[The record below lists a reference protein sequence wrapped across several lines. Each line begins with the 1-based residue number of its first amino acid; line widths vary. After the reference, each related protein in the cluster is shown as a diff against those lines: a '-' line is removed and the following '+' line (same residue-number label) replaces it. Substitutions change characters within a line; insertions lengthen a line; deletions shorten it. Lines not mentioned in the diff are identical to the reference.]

1 MKARYRILALITDT
15 TAMALSLDSKG
26 NTKPVS
32 INGNPCMYYETAE
45 DMKTFMQ
52 YIKDEYSINDFDD
65 DDFALMIVNC
75 GSDAA
80 VAERMHELT
89 LKAGNNSL
97 IRAEYALPFIAAS
110 KRKIKKNDDFTVSV
124 LEAMYTICVDETG
137 HAECSRSDSEA
148 VNALNLE
155 PADFT
160 VLFSADTSIFGRNEE
175 ILKQKDLELNELKE
189 KYENRITELQTE
201 HELEREELRKK
212 AIDGD
217 IVIFVKS
224 NHAPRIWVW
233 QPDGMECSKDMDL
246 SFEAAPLMQR
256 HINGWYAFTVRSG
269 SYTAGK
275 PFSFMLDGGEVHD
288 TDMTA
293 SFCYDGDICTPAFT
307 DVQAEELPVSGSD
320 DMVFVEGG
328 IIDMPDLDE
337 FNGTKV
343 DSFYMATTPVTMQEY
358 FDVTEKVPEAI
369 LARYALQEGWLK
381 TDEDYEQVNVCDIDH
396 PILKFDDSGYYYE
409 QVNLC
414 DMDRFDLY
422 KAFYDLKKQF
432 YLEMPEIDK
441 EHFIRLQK
449 GGTLLLPQAIL
460 ESVDELLRS
469 KYKFLAWE
477 DLIKQAIDSYGKD
490 VPVTHVSIADQIFFC
505 NQKSKKEGLDEI
517 IKPQK
522 NNENQKLTITAEQYS
537 SIKKGRKC
545 SCTLPSIVSIIAPLL
560 SKEEIQYFCKR
571 KGEKEGSVFIPAESD
586 GRTRNIYYYRQNYE
600 FAYNKV
606 GYYIPNAAE
615 WLYAAN
621 GGRNQQRF
629 KYAGSDDLDTAGWCK
644 DNSGGKLQPVAHK
657 KPNTIGLYD
666 MSGNIWETAFVGT
679 DFGKRPPRI
688 FGGSAYDDKESC
700 SLSDDNYEDFTLDGQ
715 TGSRICKSSWG
726 GQLI

>member
-15 TAMALSLDSKG
+15 TAMALSLDLKG

-45 DMKTFMQ
+45 DMDKFVDF
-52 YIKDEYSINDFDD
+52 IKDEYSINDFAD
-65 DDFALMIVNC
+65 DDFAIIVIDC
-75 GSDAA
+75 GKAGTAA
-80 VAERMHELT
+80 KRLHALT
-89 LKAGNNSL
+89 LKAKGSSL
-97 IRAEYALPFIAAS
+97 IEADYALPFIAAS
-110 KRKIKKNDDFTVSV
+110 KRKIKRGDDFTVSV
-124 LEAMYTICVDETG
+124 LEAMYTICIDENG

-148 VNALNLE
+148 ANALNLE

-212 AIDGD
+212 AIAGD

-269 SYTAGK
+269 YYTAGK

-307 DVQAEELPVSGSD
+307 DVQAEALPVSGSD

-343 DSFYMATTPVTMQEY
+343 ESFYMATTPVTMQEY

-381 TDEDYEQVNVCDIDH
+381 TDEDYEQVNVCD
-396 PILKFDDSGYYYE
+396 
-409 QVNLC
+409 
-414 DMDRFDLY
+414 MDRFDLY
-422 KAFYDLKKQF
+422 KAFYDLKEQF
-432 YLEMPEIDK
+432 YLETPEIDK
-441 EHFIRLQK
+441 EHFMRLQK

-460 ESVDELLRS
+460 ESVDELLRK

-477 DLIKQAIDSYGKD
+477 DFIKQAIDSYGKD

-522 NNENQKLTITAEQYS
+522 NNENQKLTIRAEQYS
-537 SIKKGRKC
+537 SITGRTC
-545 SCTLPSIVSIIAPLL
+545 SCTLSSIVGFGIMQPVL

-586 GRTRNIYYYRQNYE
+586 GRSSNIYYYRQNYE

-606 GYYIPNAAE
+606 GYYIPNPAE

-621 GGRNQQRF
+621 GGRDQQRF
-629 KYAGSDDLDTAGWCK
+629 RYAGSDDLDTAGWYK
-644 DNSGGKLQPVAHK
+644 DNSGGKLQPVAQK
-657 KPNTIGLYD
+657 QPNTIGLYD
-666 MSGNIWETAFVGT
+666 MSGNIWETAFMESY
-679 DFGKRPPRI
+679 PRI

-715 TGSRICKSSWG
+715 TGFRICKSSGG

>member
-45 DMKTFMQ
+45 DMDKFVEF
-52 YIKDEYSINDFDD
+52 IKDEYSINDFAD
-65 DDFALMIVNC
+65 DDFAIIVIDC
-75 GSDAA
+75 GKDGTAA
-80 VAERMHELT
+80 KRLHALT
-89 LKAGNNSL
+89 LKAKGSSL
-97 IRAEYALPFIAAS
+97 IEADYALPFIAAS

-124 LEAMYTICVDETG
+124 LEAMYTICIDENG

-160 VLFSADTSIFGRNEE
+160 VLFSADTSVFGRNEE

-212 AIDGD
+212 AIAGD

-224 NHAPRIWVW
+224 NHAPRICVW

-269 SYTAGK
+269 YYTAGK

-307 DVQAEELPVSGSD
+307 DVQAEALPVSGSD

-414 DMDRFDLY
+414 DIDRFDLY
-422 KAFYDLKKQF
+422 KAFYDLKEQF
-432 YLEMPEIDK
+432 YLETPEIDK
-441 EHFIRLQK
+441 EHFMRLQK

-460 ESVDELLRS
+460 ESVDELLRK

-477 DLIKQAIDSYGKD
+477 DFIKQAIDSYGKD

-517 IKPQK
+517 IKLSEK
-522 NNENQKLTITAEQYS
+522 ETVYITLNEYMRIIGHS
-537 SIKKGRKC
+537 SYYNEIKIGISEKDM
-545 SCTLPSIVSIIAPLL
+545 L
-560 SKEEIQYFCKR
+560 YFC
-571 KGEKEGSVFIPAESD
+571 EKKSEETGFLCILKKPDESD
-586 GRTRNIYYYRQNYE
+586 PKFGYCMCDYE
-600 FAYNKV
+600 VAYNKV

-629 KYAGSDDLDTAGWCK
+629 RYAGSDDLDTAGWCK

-666 MSGNIWETAFVGT
+666 MSGNIWETAFR
-679 DFGKRPPRI
+679 KKYPWI

-700 SLSDDNYEDFTLDGQ
+700 SLSDDNYSYFRVDGQ
-715 TGSRICKSSWG
+715 TGFRICKSCG
-726 GQLI
+726 GGGGN

>member
-45 DMKTFMQ
+45 DMKTFVQ

-97 IRAEYALPFIAAS
+97 IRAEYALPFIAAN

-124 LEAMYTICVDETG
+124 LEAMYTICIDENG

-148 VNALNLE
+148 ANALNLE

-160 VLFSADTSIFGRNEE
+160 VLFSADTSVFGRNEE

-212 AIDGD
+212 AIAGD

-224 NHAPRIWVW
+224 NHAPWIWVW

-269 SYTAGK
+269 YYTAGK

-307 DVQAEELPVSGSD
+307 DVQAEALPVSGSD

-343 DSFYMATTPVTMQEY
+343 ESFYMATTPVTMQEY
-358 FDVTEKVPEAI
+358 FDITEKVPEAI
-369 LARYALQEGWLK
+369 LGTYAVQEGLLK
-381 TDEDYEQVNVCDIDH
+381 T
-396 PILKFDDSGYYYE
+396 LKDYE

-422 KAFYDLKKQF
+422 EAFYDLKKQF
-432 YLEMPEIDK
+432 YLETPEIDK

-477 DLIKQAIDSYGKD
+477 DFIKQAIDSYGKD

-517 IKPQK
+517 IKLSDK
-522 NNENQKLTITAEQYS
+522 ETVRITLEEYRKVLGLIGFSSNYS
-537 SIKKGRKC
+537 GD
-545 SCTLPSIVSIIAPLL
+545 IAT
-560 SKEEIQYFCKR
+560 EISEKDMLYFC
-571 KGEKEGSVFIPAESD
+571 EKKSEKTGFVCIPNKPDESD
-586 GRTRNIYYYRQNYE
+586 PHFGYCMCDYE

-606 GYYIPNAAE
+606 GYYIPDAAE
-615 WLYAAN
+615 WVYAAN
-621 GGRNQQRF
+621 GGRDQQRF
-629 KYAGSDDLDTAGWCK
+629 RYAGSDDLDTAGWCK

-666 MSGNIWETAFVGT
+666 MSGNIWETAFRKKYT
-679 DFGKRPPRI
+679 RI
-688 FGGSAYDDKESC
+688 FGGSAYDNKESC
-700 SLSDDNYEDFTLDGQ
+700 SLSDDNYECFTLDGQ
-715 TGSRICKSSWG
+715 TGFRICKSCGGG
-726 GQLI
+726 GQLMQPSTNT

>member
-1 MKARYRILALITDT
+1 MQARYRILALITDK

-45 DMKTFMQ
+45 DMDKFVEF
-52 YIKDEYSINDFDD
+52 IKDEYSINDFAD

-124 LEAMYTICVDETG
+124 LEAMYTICIDENG

-160 VLFSADTSIFGRNEE
+160 ILFSADTSVFGRNEE

-212 AIDGD
+212 AIAGD

-224 NHAPRIWVW
+224 NHAPQIWVW

-307 DVQAEELPVSGSD
+307 DVQAEALPVSGSD

-369 LARYALQEGWLK
+369 LARYALQEGLLK
-381 TDEDYEQVNVCDIDH
+381 TLEDYEQVNVCDMDH
-396 PILKFDDSGYYYE
+396 H
-409 QVNLC
+409 
-414 DMDRFDLY
+414 DLDE
-422 KAFYDLKKQF
+422 AFYDLKEQF
-432 YLEMPEIDK
+432 YLESPEIDK
-441 EHFIRLQK
+441 EHLIRLQK

-460 ESVDELLRS
+460 ESVDELLRK

-477 DLIKQAIDSYGKD
+477 DFIKQAIDSYGKD

-517 IKPQK
+517 IKLS
-522 NNENQKLTITAEQYS
+522 ENKTLHKDIYMSEKDMLHFCERLSEDAGFAC
-537 SIKKGRKC
+537 IPKK
-545 SCTLPSIVSIIAPLL
+545 PD
-560 SKEEIQYFCKR
+560 
-571 KGEKEGSVFIPAESD
+571 ESD
-586 GRTRNIYYYRQNYE
+586 PKFRYCMYDYE
-600 FAYNKV
+600 VAYNKV
-606 GYYIPNAAE
+606 GYYIPDAAE

-629 KYAGSDDLDTAGWCK
+629 RYAGSDDLDTAGWCK

-666 MSGNIWETAFVGT
+666 MSGNIWETAF
-679 DFGKRPPRI
+679 GKRPPRI

-700 SLSDDNYEDFTLDGQ
+700 SLSVTYHFRANGQ
-715 TGSRICKSSWG
+715 TGFRICKSCAG
-726 GQLI
+726 GGGN

>member
-45 DMKTFMQ
+45 DMDKFVEF
-52 YIKDEYSINDFDD
+52 IKDEYSINDFDD

-80 VAERMHELT
+80 VAEHLHELT

-110 KRKIKKNDDFTVSV
+110 KRKIKKNDDFTVSILDAV
-124 LEAMYTICVDETG
+124 YTICIDENG

-212 AIDGD
+212 AIAGD

-269 SYTAGK
+269 YYTAGK

-307 DVQAEELPVSGSD
+307 DVQAEALPAAVVEEKPNLPAVVNDAVGKMVLIEVGS
-320 DMVFVEGG
+320 F
-328 IIDMPDLDE
+328 
-337 FNGTKV
+337 
-343 DSFYMATTPVTMQEY
+343 DSFYKNIFGTNEIESFYISATPVTMREY
-358 FDVTEKVPEAI
+358 FDVTGIIPKAI
-369 LARYALQEGWLK
+369 LGLY
-381 TDEDYEQVNVCDIDH
+381 
-396 PILKFDDSGYYYE
+396 ILKKNF
-409 QVNLC
+409 
-414 DMDRFDLY
+414 M
-422 KAFYDLKKQF
+422 
-432 YLEMPEIDK
+432 
-441 EHFIRLQK
+441 
-449 GGTLLLPQAIL
+449 GT
-460 ESVDELLRS
+460 
-469 KYKFLAWE
+469 E
-477 DLIKQAIDSYGKD
+477 D
-490 VPVTHVSIADQIFFC
+490 IADT
-505 NQKSKKEGLDEI
+505 EI
-517 IKPQK
+517 K
-522 NNENQKLTITAEQYS
+522 NISTYELEA
-537 SIKKGRKC
+537 
-545 SCTLPSIVSIIAPLL
+545 L
-560 SKEEIQYFCKR
+560 YF
-571 KGEKEGSVFIPAESD
+571 VFME
-586 GRTRNIYYYRQNYE
+586 
-600 FAYNKV
+600 
-606 GYYIPNAAE
+606 
-615 WLYAAN
+615 
-621 GGRNQQRF
+621 RF
-629 KYAGSDDLDTAGWCK
+629 YV
-644 DNSGGKLQPVAHK
+644 DNP
-657 KPNTIGLYD
+657 
-666 MSGNIWETAFVGT
+666 
-679 DFGKRPPRI
+679 
-688 FGGSAYDDKESC
+688 
-700 SLSDDNYEDFTLDGQ
+700 
-715 TGSRICKSSWG
+715 
-726 GQLI
+726 

>member
-15 TAMALSLDSKG
+15 TAMALSLDSQG

-45 DMKTFMQ
+45 DMKTFVQ

-80 VAERMHELT
+80 VAEHLHELT

-110 KRKIKKNDDFTVSV
+110 KRKIKKNDDFTVSILDAV
-124 LEAMYTICVDETG
+124 YTICIDENG

-212 AIDGD
+212 AIAGD

-269 SYTAGK
+269 YYTAGK

-307 DVQAEELPVSGSD
+307 DVQAEALPAAVVEEKPNLPAVVNDAVGKMVLIEVGS
-320 DMVFVEGG
+320 F
-328 IIDMPDLDE
+328 
-337 FNGTKV
+337 
-343 DSFYMATTPVTMQEY
+343 DSFYKNIFGTNEIESFYISATPVTMREY
-358 FDVTEKVPEAI
+358 FDVTGIIPKAI
-369 LARYALQEGWLK
+369 LGLYILKKNFMGTEDIADTEIKNISTYELEALYFVFMERFYVDNPIIDEEHRVLLQDSKPLIMPKSVLDSVDVDLRKKYSFLAQEGFM
-381 TDEDYEQVNVCDIDH
+381 E
-396 PILKFDDSGYYYE
+396 
-409 QVNLC
+409 
-414 DMDRFDLY
+414 
-422 KAFYDLKKQF
+422 
-432 YLEMPEIDK
+432 
-441 EHFIRLQK
+441 
-449 GGTLLLPQAIL
+449 QAIL
-460 ESVDELLRS
+460 
-469 KYKFLAWE
+469 
-477 DLIKQAIDSYGKD
+477 SYGLD
-490 VPVTHVSIADQIFFC
+490 VPI
-505 NQKSKKEGLDEI
+505 
-517 IKPQK
+517 
-522 NNENQKLTITAEQYS
+522 
-537 SIKKGRKC
+537 
-545 SCTLPSIVSIIAPLL
+545 
-560 SKEEIQYFCKR
+560 
-571 KGEKEGSVFIPAESD
+571 
-586 GRTRNIYYYRQNYE
+586 
-600 FAYNKV
+600 
-606 GYYIPNAAE
+606 
-615 WLYAAN
+615 
-621 GGRNQQRF
+621 
-629 KYAGSDDLDTAGWCK
+629 
-644 DNSGGKLQPVAHK
+644 
-657 KPNTIGLYD
+657 
-666 MSGNIWETAFVGT
+666 M
-679 DFGKRPPRI
+679 
-688 FGGSAYDDKESC
+688 
-700 SLSDDNYEDFTLDGQ
+700 
-715 TGSRICKSSWG
+715 
-726 GQLI
+726 